1 MNRGKSLRTTG
12 YWVRIGV
19 FSAVAFVLQLMGKFL
34 PKVGGF
40 LDIEFSDLPAIILSF
55 AEGPIAGLLTELIKN
70 LIHLTVTSTG
80 GIGELANFLV
90 NGVFVLTAG
99 VIYLQSKTKTNA
111 VIALAVSTI
120 VLAFAAFYANL
131 YILLPLYMS
140 GVSMGDKLTIITFT
154 ITPFNL
160 AKGAVLSVITM
171 LIYKKISIFIKK
183 Q

>member
-1 MNRGKSLRTTG
+1 MKQEKRMRSTG
-12 YWVRIGV
+12 YWAKIGI
-19 FSAVAFVLQLMGKFL
+19 FAAIAFVLQLMGKFL

-55 AEGPIAGLLTELIKN
+55 AEGPVAGILTELIKN
-70 LIHLTVTSTG
+70 LIHITVTSTG

-90 NGVFVLTAG
+90 NGVFVYTLG
-99 VIYLQSKTKTNA
+99 IIYLQSKTKTNA

-140 GVSMGDKLTIITFT
+140 GADVGYKLTLITFT

-171 LIYKKISIFIKK
+171 LIYKKISVFVKK
-183 Q
+183 